1 MESDQVSRLLS
12 RAEANCMLALSLHG
26 LLTSSGQ
33 IDMARLVWLVYSN
46 SSFVAELCGD
56 ALEVEAKIS

>member
-1 MESDQVSRLLS
+1 MESDKVSKLLS

-33 IDMARLVWLVYSN
+33 IDLARLVWLVYNN
-46 SSFVAELCGD
+46 SSLVAEICGD
-56 ALEVEAKIS
+56 ELEVEAKVV